1 MEEQASKLVDILHG
15 DRADYPL
22 PPQRA

>member
-1 MEEQASKLVDILHG
+1 VAE

-22 PPQRA
+22 PVWCDSSRRYRDRIL